1 MCVCLCES
9 MCMTCVWELL
19 QARTVCWIP
28 WNWSHRQLW
37 AIEWILPTE
46 SSTRALLTTKSSLQL
61 LCLQFYVILQN
72 TIFKGNL
79 GQSLFPGLYEINLLY
94 SWVCHR
100 WCTFLFFHIP
110 TYTHV
115 FTLHIIIFTFSR
127 VYMFSDKCIELC
139 IHVQSP
145 YQITQ
150 SLQNFPLLALLQLL
164 VLYPWM
170 FWIPTVFQNIF

>member
-37 AIEWILPTE
+37 AMEWILPTE

-110 TYTHV
+110 TYTRV
-115 FTLHIIIFTFSR
+115 FTYNNIHFQQSIYVFWQMHRVMYPCSKSLPNNTITSKFSSACPFTVTCPIPLNVLNS
-127 VYMFSDKCIELC
+127 YS
-139 IHVQSP
+139 
-145 YQITQ
+145 
-150 SLQNFPLLALLQLL
+150 FPKYFLE
-164 VLYPWM
+164 
-170 FWIPTVFQNIF
+170 